1 MSRDQRKNIF
11 IIGMD
16 EANLRTLEAVPD
28 ARHHRLHPLL
38 SVKELQEDETT
49 VDERRNPSC
58 SPCTRTAVR

>member
-1 MSRDQRKNIF
+1 
-11 IIGMD
+11 MD